1 MNACRWP
8 AMDYV
13 SIEPLVL
20 IAQDISFYSTDK
32 QTDKP
37 TDITESITDAP
48 AVNAGVGNNNKS
60 LHRYAQFTAE
70 TKLEQNF
77 LSSLDLFTPA
87 YSHIMQI

>member
-1 MNACRWP
+1 
-8 AMDYV
+8 MDYV

-32 QTDKP
+32 QTD
-37 TDITESITDAP
+37 ITESITDAP
-48 AVNAGVGNNNKS
+48 AVTAGVGNKNKS